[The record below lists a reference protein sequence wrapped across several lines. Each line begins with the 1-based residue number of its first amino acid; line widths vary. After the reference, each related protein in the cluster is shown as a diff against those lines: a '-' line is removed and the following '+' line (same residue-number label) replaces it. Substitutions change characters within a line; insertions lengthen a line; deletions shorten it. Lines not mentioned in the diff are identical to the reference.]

1 MLGIIG
7 LGIASAAMRRS
18 VAPAAFFAATG
29 GTTGTSGGYTRHT
42 FTASGTFQITSG
54 SATVFW
60 EIVGGGG
67 AGGTSAAA
75 GGGGGG
81 GGGAIER
88 GSAVLGAGT
97 YAVTIGAGGVAS
109 TPTLHPTSG
118 GTSSF
123 NGVSALGGGRGG
135 AGDGTTNIPG
145 AQGGSGGGGRGITT
159 GGDTSAGA
167 ASGSNANAGGAGV
180 ASATGSQRYGG
191 GGGGA
196 GGAGTASSTTTAGV
210 GGAGQASQAPGV
222 SATYSGGGG
231 GGSNTTAGLGGHGGD
246 TSATGGRGASG
257 MTASG
262 TPGPA
267 QAGKTPGSGGGGGP
281 QVGTG
286 SPVTNGGAGAAG
298 IVHVWYVSTPG
309 AFGDSQWSMAAGPG
323 AGQATITL
331 AALPISPNG
340 AAITAT
346 QYRVN
351 GGTATSLGLTAA
363 GSATISGL
371 GNGATP
377 NVEIRASNA
386 SGAGAWSSV
395 KTVTTYTAPAN
406 TVAPSISGGTTQGAT
421 LTAAAGTWTG
431 TPTPSI
437 AGQWRVNGADVPGAT
452 SSTFST
458 SSLAVGDVVTY
469 RETATNVVSAV
480 SATSSGVTLT
490 APDAAPVNTVLPAIS
505 GDDTVGSTLTATAG
519 TWTGSPTPTYAYQ
532 WRANGSNVSGATSS
546 TFATTLLSAGD
557 VVTCRVTATNIAGS
571 ASATSSGVTLTADTG
586 PTEIPDAIILSGR
599 SSEMVAPEGITF
611 SPDLA
616 LVGAHFGI
624 SAPGGVY
631 DARMHDVYYVWSF
644 GEAGSFAAPQHL
656 LPEHMDRNRA
666 IGPAVAHVYRTPGT
680 YTARLDMY
688 GTIGGAPAHAYSE
701 RTVTVG
707 SSASMFAG
715 AQTYFVS
722 PSSDWTNAP
731 SGSQHVTSLD
741 NAAEWANEG
750 GGPYRIMLNRGETHT
765 WGGRRFGFNTAAACT
780 IHVVAGPGGGA
791 KPILTCTGVFGCG
804 GFDDATYVNKALVVQ
819 GLVMNGPYDPITP
832 GEPEVTGAF
841 SSFGSYAPQ
850 QMLIDDCEIRNFGNF
865 LYIGDDTSRHIYMHD
880 NIMEGYGQ
888 AGVTGAHADGL
899 ILLGNRILSAA
910 GAPID
915 NSVNMGATVRT
926 GAEIMTFI
934 SHANDI
940 ECAQGWSGLGGG
952 YIAVQPCI
960 RVESDGVAGQTINIT
975 NCTFAGGFTQL
986 SIANGDDP
994 SVILNAIIDGC
1005 YFLGSY
1011 QSGNVI
1017 GAENA
1022 GTTVRNNIA
1031 VIPNPATRIG
1041 PGLSSFVVLI
1051 NVGGGASL
1059 VPPMKVYG
1067 NTIVNLT
1074 SDTLGVVAN
1083 NGGYSNVTTQ
1093 NNVIHQPAASPAQT
1107 ADAPLVTTP
1116 ALWTPREM
1124 GYMDRA
1130 TPRITASAT
1139 PSGTP
1144 AAYSLDTGSDAIGD
1158 ATTGLIPPFNIIG
1171 DERADP
1177 PNRGAW

>member
-18 VAPAAFFAATG
+18 GTSIDSAATAYSAAM
-29 GTTGTSGGYTRHT
+29 TTPLTQSRLARVSTLVAGLKAAGIWPKLDWLLLLANETEQGSRVNLRNPAKVATVVNSPT
-42 FTASGTFQITSG
+42 FTADRGWTGNGTSAHLDCGEAVNLSPNVYSLNSAHAGSICTAQTTTGGSPSLGGASDARLHLNMLGDGGTEVFSINDATTSSSRASSSKLG
-54 SATVFW
+54 HRIAARGAAGTKRAYYNGTLSATVS
-60 EIVGGGG
+60 V
-67 AGGTSAAA
+67 ASAAQPA
-75 GGGGGG
+75 GNLCVLRRSTIYSPDRIGVFHS
-81 GGGAIER
+81 
-88 GSAVLGAGT
+88 GSNLTDSEVSTLYTLLMAYLDA
-97 YAVTIGAGGVAS
+97 IGAG
-109 TPTLHPTSG
+109 
-118 GTSSF
+118 
-123 NGVSALGGGRGG
+123 VSA
-135 AGDGTTNIPG
+135 
-145 AQGGSGGGGRGITT
+145 
-159 GGDTSAGA
+159 
-167 ASGSNANAGGAGV
+167 
-180 ASATGSQRYGG
+180 
-191 GGGGA
+191 
-196 GGAGTASSTTTAGV
+196 
-210 GGAGQASQAPGV
+210 
-222 SATYSGGGG
+222 
-231 GGSNTTAGLGGHGGD
+231 
-246 TSATGGRGASG
+246 
-257 MTASG
+257 
-262 TPGPA
+262 
-267 QAGKTPGSGGGGGP
+267 
-281 QVGTG
+281 
-286 SPVTNGGAGAAG
+286 
-298 IVHVWYVSTPG
+298 PG
-309 AFGDSQWSMAAGPG
+309 AFADGQWSIATGPG

-331 AALPISPNG
+331 SALPSRGGSP
-340 AAITAT
+340 ITAT

-351 GGTATSLGLTAA
+351 GGSATSLGLTAA

-377 NVEIRASNA
+377 NVEIRAVNEIA
-386 SGAGAWSSV
+386 GAGAWSSV

-431 TPTPSI
+431 TPTPTI
-437 AGQWRVNGADVPGAT
+437 AGQWRVNGSDVSGAT
-452 SSTFST
+452 GSTFST

-616 LVGAHFGI
+616 LVGTHFGI
-624 SAPGGVY
+624 SAPAGVY

-888 AGVTGAHADGL
+888 SGVAGAHADGL

-926 GAEIMTFI
+926 GAGVMTFI

-960 RVESDGVAGQTINIT
+960 RVESEGVAGQTINIT

-1171 DERADP
+1171 DDRADP